1 MTTVMVVNKLAECCQ
16 VRDRNE
22 LWSRRPS
29 GRDDELRK
37 SIVRSAVVASVM
49 EMDIVEKGGEPF
61 TADEVCRSHLQKYD
75 VE

>member
-1 MTTVMVVNKLAECCQ
+1 MKTVMMVNKLAEYRQ
-16 VRDRNE
+16 VRGRSE
-22 LWSRRPS
+22 RWSRRPS

-75 VE
+75 GG

>member
-1 MTTVMVVNKLAECCQ
+1 MVVNKLAKCCQ

-22 LWSRRPS
+22 RWNRRPS
-29 GRDDELRK
+29 GRDDELKK
-37 SIVRSAVVASVM
+37 SSVRSAVVASAM

-75 VE
+75 VG